1 MSRAPRKYATTSEA
15 ELRALVA
22 EGLTFV
28 QIAERLNLEVNMLR
42 ATACTLGIKSSYGL
56 RSQGPLP
63 LDTWIDKLAAG
74 DTLEEIAASDGMTRQ
89 NVRQHLHRRGLPT
102 TCRAAVKFKA
112 LQAQK
117 AQG

>member
-22 EGLTFV
+22 EGLNWV
-28 QIAERLNLEVNMLR
+28 QIAERLNLEVSMLR

-56 RSQGPLP
+56 RGREVLP
-63 LDTWIDKLAAG
+63 RDAWIGKLAAG
-74 DTLEEIAASDGMTRQ
+74 DTLEEIAAADGITRQ
-89 NVRQHLHRRGLPT
+89 NVHQHLHRRGLPT

-112 LQAQK
+112 LQAQR

>member
-1 MSRAPRKYATTSEA
+1 MSRAPRKYNTTTEA

-22 EGLTFV
+22 DGLNWV
-28 QIAERLNLEVNMLR
+28 QIAERLNLEVSMLR

-56 RSQGPLP
+56 RGRGPLP

-74 DTLEEIAASDGMTRQ
+74 DTLEEIAAADGITRQ
-89 NVRQHLHRRGLPT
+89 NVHQHLHRRSLPT

-112 LQAQK
+112 LQAQR